1 MMFSY
6 SHSKKVILF
15 TNYYTCTKAILIAKI
30 IVLFSITK
38 GAYHVT
44 VSTFFISELG
54 SRLPFFID
62 KYPYQ
67 IKE

>member
-6 SHSKKVILF
+6 SHSKKVIVF
-15 TNYYTCTKAILIAKI
+15 TNYYVCRKAILIAKI
-30 IVLFSITK
+30 IVIFSITK

-44 VSTFFISELG
+44 VLTFFISELG

-62 KYPYQ
+62 KCPSQ